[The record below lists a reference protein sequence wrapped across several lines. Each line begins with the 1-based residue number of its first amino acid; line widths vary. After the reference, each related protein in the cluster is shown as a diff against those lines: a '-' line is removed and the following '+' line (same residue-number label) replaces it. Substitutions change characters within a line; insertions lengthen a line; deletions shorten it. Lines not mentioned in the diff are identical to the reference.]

1 MSAAPNLL
9 AAFIRFIAYAP
20 FSVVP
25 VLTWAVFAAV
35 ALSLYFYYKPL
46 ALDYIFTPVAL
57 AFVIYTAYKR
67 DGWAGSAGAALGVAL
82 IPLLDWAG
90 ILADASQLFWS
101 VLTYLVAA
109 LWQFTMAWAVWIFVA
124 GLFAGLLPFVSI
136 IFGVV
141 SGLLTG
147 FAMSGVSL
155 YISYVT
161 NAAKRFIHKMTHRLP
176 PGAAALTA
184 LPTAALIM
192 AIEVAL
198 AFIILILAVAFAA
211 GFLIGSLIGSTIF
224 LVKIAGDGAAYLIGL
239 VISQFWHRIELD
251 AFSPAAWMAAVVA
264 YFANAGTP
272 AMLMALS
279 TASLLSTRRGHS
291 AYTWM
296 AVALSAHS
304 FLAWI
309 GAV

>member
-9 AAFIRFIAYAP
+9 AAFIRFVAYAP
-20 FSVVP
+20 FSIVP
-25 VLTWAVFAAV
+25 VLTWSVFTAV

-46 ALDYIFTPVAL
+46 ALDYIFTPVAI
-57 AFVIYTAYKR
+57 AFIIHAAYKR
-67 DGWAGSAGAALGVAL
+67 DGWAGLAGAALGVAL

-109 LWQFTMAWAVWIFVA
+109 LWQFITAWALWVFLA
-124 GLFAGLLPFVSI
+124 GLLAGLLPFVSVL
-136 IFGVV
+136 FGVV

-147 FAMSGVSL
+147 FAVSGVSL

-161 NAAKRFIHKMTHRLP
+161 NTTKRLIHKMTHRLP

-184 LPTAALIM
+184 LPAAALIM
-192 AIEVAL
+192 SIEVAV
-198 AFIILILAVAFAA
+198 AFIILIFAA
-211 GFLIGSLIGSTIF
+211 VFAVGFLIGALIGSASF
-224 LVKIAGDGAAYLIGL
+224 PVKIAGDGAAYLIGL
-239 VISQFWHRIELD
+239 ILSQFWHRIEGE
-251 AFSPAAWMAAVVA
+251 AFSPAAWLATVLA
-264 YFANAGTP
+264 YLANAGTP

-279 TASLLSTRRGHS
+279 TALLLSTRRGHS
-291 AYTWM
+291 AYTWI

-309 GAV
+309 RAV